1 MLSPRATHFLY
12 AMVGA
17 LAVYVCSQWSALTNS
32 YVVNDDTRQQ
42 IYWMQKWSDPEL
54 FQNDL
59 LTDYAMNYVSWGVH
73 AIYALAVPLIDPLIF
88 GKLLAGILYLVTAG
102 FLFGLGLRFRD
113 ALTPILVVCVF
124 CFFGDFMERIAGGI
138 PQSFGYPLL
147 TAYLFFLSGNN
158 LVGAGA
164 VLLLASVF
172 NPYVFLLCL
181 VTHGLYVVHNCYR
194 TLTSWLLALPLFSR
208 GIHEVPEH
216 SAAPW
221 TSTGNDPAVSD
232 LKAKPVAPISPT
244 ALIVSIS
251 LAAIGCFLMSLKYVF
266 FNTTV
271 FGELVTRADM
281 AGNLE
286 YSAVGRYE
294 IFPIPSVFY
303 EFVRPWIFNLPFREW
318 GPLAGWFFAIFG
330 LIVIAYACT
339 RKRWVTDV
347 SGFRVFG
354 YLFAASFLLYFVA
367 CAVIFRLF
375 VPSRY
380 LELSLTVF
388 YCIGTAVCL
397 REAFANL
404 IPQKIMFPVLTSL
417 LLVLAAVRLYH
428 VGIYD
433 YSEYAR
439 LYEFL
444 RTTPKTSL
452 MAGHP
457 ELMDN
462 VPTFARRKAFVTYE
476 LSHTW
481 YTTYWD
487 RIKKR
492 TYDFFNAY
500 YSDDPEAIRRFCRD
514 NAIDYLLVRD
524 ADFVKEYRESGEVY
538 FQPFGHYIEALAKS
552 RPRFALLD
560 RKEFPPVYEADGI
573 RVIKIR
579 N

>member
-32 YVVNDDTRQQ
+32 YVVADDTRQQ

-73 AIYALAVPLIDPLIF
+73 AIYALAAPLMDPLNF
-88 GKLLAGILYLVTAG
+88 GKVLAGVLYLVTAG
-102 FLFGLGLRFRD
+102 FLFGLALRFRD
-113 ALTPILVVCVF
+113 ALTPIFAVCVF

-147 TAYLFFLSGNN
+147 TAYLFFLSGNY

-172 NPYVFLLCL
+172 NPYVFMLCL
-181 VTHGLYVVHNCYR
+181 VTHGLYILYNYAG
-194 TLTSWLLALPLFSR
+194 TIASWLFESRPFSR
-208 GIHEVPEH
+208 GIQKPCKR
-216 SAAPW
+216 SKGPCA
-221 TSTGNDPAVSD
+221 STESKSVASDPRES
-232 LKAKPVAPISPT
+232 PSEQISPIN
-244 ALIVSIS
+244 LIGSIL
-251 LAAIGCFLMSLKYVF
+251 LAAVGCVLMSLKYIF
-266 FNTTV
+266 FKTSV
-271 FGELVTRADM
+271 FGELVTKADM

-286 YSAVGRYE
+286 YSDVGRYE

-303 EFVRPWIFNLPFREW
+303 EFIRPWIFNLPFREW
-318 GPLAGWFFAIFG
+318 GPLAGWSFVILGMIAI
-330 LIVIAYACT
+330 VYACT
-339 RKRWVTDV
+339 RKRWVSDV

-354 YLFAASFLLYFVA
+354 YLFVASFLLYFVA
-367 CAVIFRLF
+367 SAVIFRLF
-375 VPSRY
+375 LPSRY

-404 IPQKIMFPVLTSL
+404 VPQKIVFPVMTSL
-417 LLVLAAVRLYH
+417 LLVLAAARLYH

-433 YSEYAR
+433 YSQYAR

-444 RTTPKTSL
+444 QSTPKTSL

-462 VPTFARRKAFVTYE
+462 VPIFARRKAFVTYE

-481 YTTYWD
+481 YTTYWHQ
-487 RIKKR
+487 IKTR

-500 YSDDPEAIRRFCRD
+500 YSDEPEAIRRFCRD
-514 NAIDYLLVRD
+514 NAIEYLLVRD
-524 ADFVKEYRESGEVY
+524 VDFVKERWESGEGY
-538 FQPFGHYIEALAKS
+538 FQPFGHYIQALAKS
-552 RPRFALLD
+552 KRGFALPD
-560 RKEFPPVYEADGI
+560 RKEFPPVYEGDGI
-573 RVIKIR
+573 RVIKMG